1 MIEVPA
7 ATDTPREAHERGR
20 RAAAAGEAKASPF
33 VYRNKAKLERAWRWG
48 WDEETAQ
55 RERAANGDP
64 FGPVPR
70 LSGVAVWYRTQR
82 EEERQAVAVPYLSD
96 ASDPKQGGHD
106 QDEHA
111 GKGEVPR
118 VV

>member
-7 ATDTPREAHERGR
+7 LSDTPREAHERGR

-33 VYRNKAKLERAWRWG
+33 VYRNKAKLDRAWRWG

-64 FGPVPR
+64 YGPVPR
-70 LSGVAVWYRTQR
+70 LWG
-82 EEERQAVAVPYLSD
+82 AVAVPYLSD
-96 ASDPKQGGHD
+96 ASDPKQDGHNR
-106 QDEHA
+106 DESA
-111 GKGEVPR
+111 GKDEVPR